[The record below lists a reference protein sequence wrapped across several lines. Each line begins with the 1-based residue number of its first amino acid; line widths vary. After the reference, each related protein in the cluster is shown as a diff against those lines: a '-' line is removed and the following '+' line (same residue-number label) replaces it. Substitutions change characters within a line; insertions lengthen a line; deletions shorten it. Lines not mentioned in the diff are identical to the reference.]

1 MKGYARH
8 YPIKPRKFMKHLCC
22 FLIAVFTGCTEM
34 NKNEDP
40 KKEIADILK
49 TVLPYEGK
57 KIERLGLAFGA
68 DSTISSYPKI
78 IYVIPG
84 VPYND
89 EMRKEQLA
97 YALDNLGGE
106 FHELKLD
113 KRTYNDIVD
122 SIIVAL
128 EFAFKIPENA
138 SEFDRQMKAGN
149 VLAVLELHNIWVSK
163 KKDRCFYYSKTSHR
177 SNNFYYAFPS
187 VSVFKKV
194 QDKWVFEKNF
204 NR

>member
-1 MKGYARH
+1 MK
-8 YPIKPRKFMKHLCC
+8 PLLI
-22 FLIAVFTGCTEM
+22 FLFAVIAGCA
-34 NKNEDP
+34 NKDQ
-40 KKEIADILK
+40 ADNPEQELAVILSAA
-49 TVLPYEGK
+49 LPYEIK
-57 KIERLGLAFGA
+57 KAESLDLAFDA
-68 DSTISSYPKI
+68 DSVSYSDSKI

-84 VPYND
+84 IPYND
-89 EMRKEQLA
+89 EMRKEQLD

-106 FHELKLD
+106 FCELKFD
-113 KRTYNDIVD
+113 KKTYNGIVD
-122 SIIVAL
+122 SIIAGL

-163 KKDRCFYYSKTSHR
+163 KKDRCFYYSRTSHR

-187 VSVFKKV
+187 VAVFKKV
-194 QDKWVFEKNF
+194 QNKWIFEKNL